1 MKLFLLLTA
10 ILLACTLRPAA
21 AQTPNTQTLQM
32 PLLAPVP
39 APSRLQLAPKERQ
52 FFALGVT
59 LARGAFAY
67 AELAKGATEV
77 SKISSQ
83 MAQIGPLGDLE
94 PVAQRNR
101 KDAGDALALAVR
113 LMKTLNAPPSALM
126 PVQKAAGRLAKGL
139 ATSRDARPLK
149 LFNARAARTLSSL
162 NEFDAL
168 SSLPEDPALR
178 RWLAGSA
185 VSRSAAVWYDEG
197 TLTGLTQIAAREQM
211 PELLPPTEQLATDL
225 RGLRD
230 WLALRLPDTP
240 TPEQAALRQSLDAFL
255 QGSTAGHKPGVK
267 SPAPLSLAQL
277 AALGDISRQLQAQ
290 VLGPNGAAQ
299 EAAASNRAGGVFEA

>member
-1 MKLFLLLTA
+1 MKLLFASSLLCLVS
-10 ILLACTLRPAA
+10 LLCVPKPAA
-21 AQTPNTQTLQM
+21 AQLAPAQM
-32 PLLAPVP
+32 PQMPPVP
-39 APSRLQLAPKERQ
+39 APGRLQLAPKERQ

-101 KDAGDALALAVR
+101 KDAGDALAQAVR
-113 LMKTLNAPPSALM
+113 LMKTLNAPPSALI

-162 NEFDAL
+162 NEFDTL

-267 SPAPLSLAQL
+267 SSAPLSLAQL

-299 EAAASNRAGGVFEA
+299 EAAAP

>member
-1 MKLFLLLTA
+1 MKPLFVFGLFCLVSLLCVLK
-10 ILLACTLRPAA
+10 PAA
-21 AQTPNTQTLQM
+21 AQM

-39 APSRLQLAPKERQ
+39 TPARLQLAPSERQ

-59 LARGAFAY
+59 LAQGAFSY

-83 MAQIGPLGDLE
+83 FAQIGPLGELE

-101 KDAGDALALAVR
+101 KDAKEALGRAVGM
-113 LMKTLNAPPSALM
+113 MKTLKAPPSALA
-126 PVQKAAGRLAKGL
+126 PVQKAADRLTQGL
-139 ATSRDARPLK
+139 TTSRDARPLK

-162 NEFDAL
+162 SEFDAI
-168 SSLPEDPALR
+168 SSVPEDPALR
-178 RWLAGSA
+178 RWLTGAA

-197 TLTGLTQIAAREQM
+197 TLAGLTQIAARHNM
-211 PELLPPTEQLATDL
+211 PELLPPTEQVATDL

-230 WLALRLPDTP
+230 WLALRLPDSP
-240 TPEQAALRQSLDAFL
+240 TPEQAALRQSLDTFL
-255 QGSTAGHKPGVK
+255 QGSTAGRKPGVK
-267 SPAPLSLAQL
+267 SSAPLSAAQL

-290 VLGPNGAAQ
+290 VLDRATQESAA
-299 EAAASNRAGGVFEA
+299 R

>member
-1 MKLFLLLTA
+1 MKPLLLLTGL
-10 ILLACTLRPAA
+10 LLACALRPAA
-21 AQTPNTQTLQM
+21 AQM

-39 APSRLQLAPKERQ
+39 APARLQLAPQERQ

-77 SKISSQ
+77 SKMSSQ
-83 MAQIGPLGDLE
+83 FAQIGPLGDLE

-101 KDAGDALALAVR
+101 KDAKEALALAVGM
-113 LMKTLNAPPSALM
+113 MKTLKAPPSALA
-126 PVQKAAGRLAKGL
+126 PVQNAADRLARGL

-162 NEFDAL
+162 SEFDAI
-168 SSLPEDPALR
+168 SSVPEDPALR
-178 RWLAGSA
+178 RWLGGAPH
-185 VSRSAAVWYDEG
+185 SRSAAVWYDEG
-197 TLTGLTQIAAREQM
+197 TLAGLTQIAARHKM
-211 PELLPPTEQLATDL
+211 PELLPPSEQVATDL

-230 WLALRLPDTP
+230 WLSLRLPDSP
-240 TPEQAALRQSLDAFL
+240 TPEQTALRQSLNTFL
-255 QGSTAGHKPGVK
+255 QNSTVGQKPGVK
-267 SPAPLSLAQL
+267 SSAPLSLTQL

-290 VLGPNGAAQ
+290 VLGTDAAQ
-299 EAAASNRAGGVFEA
+299 EAASR